1 MWPTRQRGTPRAYP
15 ICPPRESKSRRDGV
29 RVLRH
34 CASACAL
41 PASCDPLAS
50 ARGRGDRGFT
60 LIELVIAVVIV
71 GILAAIALPAYTQ
84 QILRANRA
92 QAKQFMEDIA
102 NRQEQYLLDQR
113 SYTATIG
120 TGGLGMTAPQETSGR
135 YTFAAAAGGNDCL
148 GVALP
153 TPGYSITATAV
164 GAQASDGNL
173 CLDSVNHKIPTDKW
187 QR

>member
-1 MWPTRQRGTPRAYP
+1 MGSTRQRGTPKASAS
-15 ICPPRESKSRRDGV
+15 CPPRESESRREAMPAWV
-29 RVLRH
+29 P
-34 CASACAL
+34 SA
-41 PASCDPLAS
+41 PACDPS
-50 ARGRGDRGFT
+50 RSGRGRRCVDGGFT
-60 LIELVIAVVIV
+60 LIELVIAVAIV
-71 GILAAIALPAYTQ
+71 GTLAAIALPAYTQ

-92 QAKQFMEDIA
+92 QAKQFIEDIA
-102 NRQEQYLLDQR
+102 NREEQYLLDQR
-113 SYTATIG
+113 LYTATIG
-120 TGGLGMTAPQETSGR
+120 SGGLGMTPPQETAGR

-153 TPGYSITATAV
+153 TPGYSITATAI